1 MLNCGLPPAVGG
13 FKTGVIHMISLEL
26 LRRYPFFAGLDEAE
40 LKAIAMIAEEV
51 RVPAKT
57 ILFEEGQ
64 PADALFLL
72 LEGSVDLSFNSPLGL
87 AEQVHIGEVNPGEP
101 FAISALITPH
111 MLKHTA
117 RAGTTIHAIKI
128 AASPLCAMCENDA
141 RVGYLMMR
149 KVAEG
154 AMERLHFTRI
164 QLAAA
169 QA

>member
-1 MLNCGLPPAVGG
+1 
-13 FKTGVIHMISLEL
+13 MISLEL
-26 LRRYPFFAGLDEAE
+26 LRRYPFFAGLDEVE
-40 LKAIAMIAEEV
+40 LKAIAMIADEV

-72 LEGSVDLSFNSPLGL
+72 LDGSVDLSFTSPLGP

-128 AASPLCAMCENDA
+128 VASPLRAMCEKDT
-141 RVGYLMMR
+141 RVGYQVMR
-149 KVAEG
+149 RVAEA
-154 AMERLHFTRI
+154 AMERLHFTRV

-169 QA
+169 RA

>member
-1 MLNCGLPPAVGG
+1 
-13 FKTGVIHMISLEL
+13 MISLEL

-40 LKAIAMIAEEV
+40 LKAIAMIADEV

-72 LEGSVDLSFNSPLGL
+72 LDGNVDLSFNSPLGPH
-87 AEQVHIGEVNPGEP
+87 ERIHIGEVNPGEP
-101 FAISALITPH
+101 FAISALIAPH

-117 RAGTTIHAIKI
+117 RAGTAIHAIKI
-128 AASPLCAMCENDA
+128 AAVPLRAICEKDT
-141 RVGYLMMR
+141 RGGYVMMH
-149 KVAEG
+149 KVAEA